1 MKLFRRIV
9 VLTLVV
15 MLFAPGA
22 IAAKKNSKPA
32 ARAITGEVVQDIPET
47 IRSMLDLARNEWLET
62 DGQDLKEKNKYTK
75 WRNNYPYGWCGGFIT
90 WLMLEMDIPQKEKN
104 KTPKQEVEGLVHVKE
119 AGVGKLYDGYARM
132 NRITRIPQKGFIAV
146 FGTEKFR
153 NTGATPYYHVGLV
166 YDVEKLSEGKYRLTT
181 IEGNVTSPGDST
193 HKKVG
198 HTVRMYIRDYTLPE
212 TDKAKKTDLTLVP
225 EDERT
230 EDESALFS
238 YHYTYEND
246 KQYVTI
252 FLMPWI
258 PEEAAS
264 AD

>member
-1 MKLFRRIV
+1 MKLIRRIV
-9 VLTLVV
+9 VLTLVL
-15 MLFAPGA
+15 MLLVPGA
-22 IAAKKNSKPA
+22 LAAKKNTKPT
-32 ARAITGEVVQDIPET
+32 ARAITTEVVQDVPET
-47 IRSMLDLARNEWLET
+47 IQNMLDLARSEWLET

-90 WLMLEMDIPQKEKN
+90 WLMLEMEIPQKEKN
-104 KTPKQEVEGLVHVKE
+104 KTPKAEVEGLVHVKE

-132 NRITRIPQKGFIAV
+132 NRITRIPQKGFIVV

-153 NTGATPYYHVGLV
+153 KSGATPYYHVGLV

-193 HKKVG
+193 HSKVG
-198 HTVRMYIRDYTLPE
+198 HTVRMFVRDYTLPE
-212 TDKAKKTDLTLVP
+212 TDKDKKTDLTLVP
-225 EDERT
+225 DDERT
-230 EDESALFS
+230 EEESALFS

-258 PEEAAS
+258 PEEDTS
-264 AD
+264 TD

>member
-1 MKLFRRIV
+1 METKLE
-9 VLTLVV
+9 TP
-15 MLFAPGA
+15 AYD
-22 IAAKKNSKPA
+22 KPK
-32 ARAITGEVVQDIPET
+32 AREITTDVVQDIPEK
-47 IRSMLDLARNEWLET
+47 IQQLLELAYDQLIEVNAAE
-62 DGQDLKEKNKYTK
+62 LKEKNKYTK

-90 WLMLEMDIPQKEKN
+90 WLMLEMEIPQKEKN
-104 KTPKQEVEGLVHVKE
+104 KTPKAEVEGLVHVKE

-132 NRITRIPQKGFIAV
+132 NRITRIPQKGFIVV

-153 NTGATPYYHVGLV
+153 KSGATPYYHVGLV

-193 HKKVG
+193 HSKVG
-198 HTVRMYIRDYTLPE
+198 HTVRMFVRDYTLPE
-212 TDKAKKTDLTLVP
+212 TDKDKKTDLTLVP
-225 EDERT
+225 DDERT
-230 EDESALFS
+230 EEESALFS

-258 PEEAAS
+258 PEEDTS
-264 AD
+264 TD